1 MATKRL
7 FSSSIKFSC
16 VLLMAL
22 AGAGTA
28 LWGQGGGFAYVAND
42 ASNNVSAYSI
52 VREQV
57 R

>member
-28 LWGQGGGFAYVAND
+28 LWGQGGSFAYVAND

-52 VREQV
+52 VRE
-57 R
+57 